1 MTALPSKESTQPWHK
16 PDTDRDTRKEISAKI
31 TNILRIRKPDADE
44 HWLNKLPDMARRLEA
59 KLYSVAPSLEEYANE
74 ATLRARLQNI
84 ANDLK
89 PPPAAP
95 AAAPPAVA
103 AAPVAAAPSSPPP
116 PPPLPASAN
125 IESRVRCCI
134 RKCAPALA

>member
-1 MTALPSKESTQPWHK
+1 MTALPSKESVQPWHR
-16 PDTDRDTRKEISAKI
+16 PDTDRETRKEISAKI

-89 PPPAAP
+89 PPPVAATAPAP
-95 AAAPPAVA
+95 AAAA
-103 AAPVAAAPSSPPP
+103 AAMASVPASPPP
-116 PPPLPASAN
+116 ALT
-125 IESRVRCCI
+125 ESRVRSSV
-134 RKCAPALA
+134 